1 MAPPSSPAQQLMAY
15 QLAVTQVRASVLR
28 YAELSWGASRSYR
41 DADIER
47 LVAKLVPR
55 VQAGQI
61 RIADLTA
68 VYLGNL
74 EGGRKVLVD
83 RDYVT
88 QGRGVPAEEVYQR
101 PASVV
106 YTELANGKT
115 FDIAL
120 AMGANRLKSLVS
132 MDMQMAKVRQS
143 SASLQASNYEAYRRV
158 LTGKESCG
166 LCVIAS
172 TMSYSVKDLLP
183 IHPGC
188 DCDVAPIRSASQI
201 PHVLDE
207 ELLEATHDRVF
218 DFTGDADRAGRAP
231 DYKQL
236 IIVHKHGEHGPSLRW
251 RGEKFTGPA
260 T

>member
-1 MAPPSSPAQQLMAY
+1 MPAPNDPARQLVAY
-15 QLAVTQVRASVLR
+15 QLAVSQVRESVLR
-28 YAELSWGASRSYR
+28 YAELSWGGSRSYR
-41 DADIER
+41 DADIEK

-55 VQAGQI
+55 VRAGQI

-88 QGRGVPAEEVYQR
+88 EGRGVPAEEVYHR
-101 PASVV
+101 PANVV
-106 YTELANGKT
+106 YDALANGKA
-115 FDIAL
+115 FDAAVL
-120 AMGANRLKSLVS
+120 MGASRLKSLVS
-132 MDMQMAKVRQS
+132 MDMQMSKVRQS
-143 SASLQASNYEAYRRV
+143 AASLQASSYEAYRRV

-166 LCVIAS
+166 LCTIAA

-207 ELLEATHDRVF
+207 ELLEATHNRIF
-218 DFTGDADRAGRAP
+218 DFAGDSDRSGRAP

-236 IIVHKHGEHGPSLRW
+236 IIVHKHGEQGPALRW
-251 RGEKFTGPA
+251 RGEKFTGP
-260 T
+260 TT